1 MKEMKK
7 TRSGWATAG
16 YRWTLVPLLLIS
28 LVLLYSG
35 TALDKMNISQQATA
49 QTMVMIV
56 NAVTAGL
63 AQAIVSLF

>member
-7 TRSGWATAG
+7 TRSGWATTG

-35 TALDKMNISQQATA
+35 TAPDKMSITTRAI
-49 QTMVMIV
+49 VMII